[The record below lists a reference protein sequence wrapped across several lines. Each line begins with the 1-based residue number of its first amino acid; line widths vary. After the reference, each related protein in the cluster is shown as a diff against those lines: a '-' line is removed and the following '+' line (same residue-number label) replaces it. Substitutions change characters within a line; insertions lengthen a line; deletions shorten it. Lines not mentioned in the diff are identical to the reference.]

1 MTDKLHNKKC
11 YKYKTKIKNLIIQSG
26 GTVYDCFICSFSN
39 DISKGNQCINCG
51 YFLKKR
57 QYKPINECIT
67 CGYENN
73 KLVKDPSGNLSLSTK
88 FNCFICGT
96 NLSGVVVK
104 KSKKLYF
111 EDLKPSEIS
120 LYENTLGITKDPSIK
135 LPSDTSIDD
144 SVGVYD
150 FIIPDKLNTIN
161 RSIIEIYKEK
171 IVYINDLRHNMN
183 KIRENNT
190 KIGSGYVDF
199 FMDEKISDKSYFDMI
214 ENIKLP
220 NSIDNPI
227 IFIKEFTRQIF
238 DNISINPYPFEND
251 IYKGVNRWEHGTLNH
266 LRSLLFAI
274 EMTII
279 MKKNTPK
286 LFSKLFDI
294 TDVKKK
300 NFLVVSILSALFKSL
315 LRIDET
321 GTGDSGS
328 YYITPDILYKTFD
341 EKNVLQ
347 HFNNYSQV
355 NEISNLQPD
364 TLLKLNLEETK
375 KKPDVN
381 KYVFY
386 NDIIPN
392 RYSYGGVDLSKYYH
406 FKNNNYKKPTD
417 GKKRA
422 IILFGNP
429 GAGKS
434 IAKNKVYSKLNLT
447 KENFIEID
455 PDEVRHYHPLYLDDI
470 TGKTFY
476 EKLKTD
482 PTLFSNTILDSD
494 GIKSISSKMVLKGKD
509 WKSPNGDESLNR
521 IGYTLGDPGNET
533 FVSLKDSVI
542 RSRVD
547 VQDSIQNH
555 GNILDTYI
563 VKGYNIVYDT
573 SCTDNNYCINTIYYK
588 FLINNY
594 EVTWLGVNTV
604 KAKSM
609 ERANKRQFI
618 DGRYMNHLNYLESTS
633 KEFSYYENLYEPIK
647 ILDKLA
653 KVKPSGSSGKTD
665 YIIFYNND
673 ESPILQSN
681 SLVDYTQPVGN
692 EILNIFDIKNSTAF
706 PPMVFA
712 SSILLFSILK
722 SKQKMFKLT
731 DEDISRISYSSSYYI
746 SAPGQKIKNRN
757 MINII
762 DEWNKGTN
770 QNLLDDDIITSNDF
784 RMILADLYS
793 NIGHYF
799 DHCRAAHN
807 NRSRSVYNYR
817 SNLFRKLVKVTV
829 DDDVNLVYGIMEALR
844 KTNFTDKN
852 GPNLF
857 KSRPEIRDKCISQ
870 PNQFP
875 EEETPAEKMVKN
887 CCSPRTPDHMDFN
900 KYSKNFEEA
909 WNVYEFDVKLQQI
922 FLGI

>member
-39 DISKGNQCINCG
+39 DISKVNECINCG

-57 QYKPINECIT
+57 YYKPVNECFN

-73 KLVKDPSGNLSLSTK
+73 KLIKDSSGNLSISKK

-96 NLSGVVVK
+96 NLSDVVIK
-104 KSKKLYF
+104 KSKQLYF
-111 EDLKPSEIS
+111 EDIKPSEIS
-120 LYENTLGITKDPSIK
+120 LYENTLGIN
-135 LPSDTSIDD
+135 LPSEPSIDD
-144 SVGVYD
+144 TVDVPDFIIPD
-150 FIIPDKLNTIN
+150 FIIPDKSNTIN
-161 RSIIEIYKEK
+161 KSIIDIYKEK

-183 KIRENNT
+183 KIRIKNT
-190 KIGSGYVDF
+190 KLPPFYVDF
-199 FMDEKISDKSYFDMI
+199 FMDKTMSDKSYFDMI
-214 ENIKLP
+214 ENIKIP

-238 DNISINPYPFEND
+238 DNISVNPYPYQND
-251 IYKGVNRWEHGTLNH
+251 VYKGVNRWEHGTLNH

-294 TDVKKK
+294 TDVKKR

-315 LRIDET
+315 LRIDEK
-321 GTGDSGS
+321 GTGDSGG
-328 YYITPDILYKTFD
+328 YYVTPDILYKTFDD

-355 NEISNLQPD
+355 NENSNLHPG

-375 KKPDVN
+375 KNQDVN
-381 KYVFY
+381 KYIFY
-386 NDIIPN
+386 NGIIPN
-392 RYSYGGVDLSKYYH
+392 RYSHGGIDLSKYYH
-406 FKNNNYKKPTD
+406 FKNKNYTKPPD
-417 GKKRA
+417 EKKRA

-455 PDEVRHYHPLYLDDI
+455 PDEVRLYHPLYLDDI

-482 PTLFSNTILDSD
+482 KTLLSNTILDSD
-494 GIKSISSKMVLKGKD
+494 GDKPISNKKLEEKD
-509 WKSPNGDESLNR
+509 WESPNGDESLNR
-521 IGYTLGDPGNET
+521 VGYTLNDK

-542 RSRVD
+542 RSLTD
-547 VQDSIQNH
+547 VQNSIQNH

-563 VKGYNIVYDT
+563 FKGHNIIYDT
-573 SCTDNNYCINTIYYK
+573 SCTDGEYCINTIFYK

-594 EVTWLGVNTV
+594 EVIWLGVNTT
-604 KAKSM
+604 KDKSM

-618 DGRYMNHLNYLESTS
+618 DGRYMNHKNYLESTS
-633 KEFSYYENLYEPIK
+633 KEFSYYENLYSPTK
-647 ILDKLA
+647 ILSKLEQ
-653 KVKPSGSSGKTD
+653 VKPSGLSGKTNH
-665 YIIFYNND
+665 IIFYNND

-681 SLVDYTQPVGN
+681 SLVDYTQHIGN
-692 EILNIFDIKNSTAF
+692 ETVILFDIKNSTAF

-746 SAPGQKIKNRN
+746 SADGQRIKNRN

-762 DEWNKGTN
+762 DEWNRGTN
-770 QNLLDDDIITSNDF
+770 QDLLNDDIITSNEF
-784 RMILADLYS
+784 KMILADLYS

-857 KSRPEIRDKCISQ
+857 KSKPEIRDKCINQ

-875 EEETPAEKMVKN
+875 EEESQAGKMVKN
-887 CCSPRTPDHMDFN
+887 CCSPRNPDHKDFT
-900 KYSKNFEEA
+900 KYSTNFEEA
-909 WNVYEFDVKLQQI
+909 WKVYDFDVKLQQI
-922 FLGI
+922 FSGI